1 MLQPIRIGIVGGS
14 ISAGCCLDTYF
25 DAPGNDSYP
34 TASSYGGLLATTQ
47 LDSRRLIINNQAEG
61 ATGSSL
67 ASFCSVDWFDEPLDY
82 LLIEFAANDA
92 SALARRAAAPGAAAA
107 ADEARAAME
116 RLLRNW
122 RLACRVHTSPAT
134 GPYAERHRA

>member
-47 LDSRRLIINNQAEG
+47 LDSRRLIINNQAES

-92 SALARRAAAPGAAAA
+92 SALANAVLHLLANDTAAATASTYP
-107 ADEARAAME
+107 
-116 RLLRNW
+116 
-122 RLACRVHTSPAT
+122 PALEN
-134 GPYAERHRA
+134 PPVCM